1 MNIEHF
7 YPYINTKAGV
17 ATMYIRDAGLGVHP
31 EADMIVMLNAIREI
45 ADKRQMPHLAQ
56 EISSLMDM
64 LHDDF
69 VNIQTAE
76 ERDICEYERDV
87 L

>member
-7 YPYINTKAGV
+7 YPYICTKAGV
-17 ATMYIRDAGLGVHP
+17 ATMYIRDAGMGVNP

-45 ADKRQMPHLAQ
+45 ADKRQMPQLAQ

-76 ERDICEYERDV
+76 ECDINEYERDV